1 MGDGHSPPQS
11 NRLAFFH
18 GSQQLSSGLSAN
30 FFAYHMRLIG
40 GSVAILGILTAVAH
54 VIPNVLQPVWGRAS
68 DRSQKR
74 VFWLVSG
81 AATVS
86 IGLLLMAFTEDASTM
101 LLAVIIHAIGLSM
114 VTPVWNGLV
123 TDMHAEKHR
132 ALAFARLGQIGL
144 IANLAGSLAAG
155 LILVLQGD
163 GGGFARG
170 FALAGLVNLLGLLA
184 LFQLSRESRSRAIP
198 TISTSPPIMVP
209 PSPDMNL
216 DHPSIPDSEW
226 KSFLH
231 SQWAYILVMSII
243 WPLLPLTMLDVMGL
257 SEIQVVVFVVVGQ
270 LSTLAWQPL
279 VPGML
284 EKAHGIRLIRRARLF
299 IALIPIAYAAATFWP
314 SEEGFWLLLIVQ
326 VACGQPVA
334 VMNIAAPTVVSSA
347 SPRME
352 RARRFGVHNAGIGI
366 AALVGSSAAGI
377 AVDSIMG
384 YGTSLEEILVWV
396 YLLSVVLRFSVAW
409 FGFRVE
415 VNDSPRV
422 TDVLPVQ

>member
-1 MGDGHSPPQS
+1 
-11 NRLAFFH
+11 
-18 GSQQLSSGLSAN
+18 
-30 FFAYHMRLIG
+30 
-40 GSVAILGILTAVAH
+40 
-54 VIPNVLQPVWGRAS
+54 
-68 DRSQKR
+68 
-74 VFWLVSG
+74 
-81 AATVS
+81 
-86 IGLLLMAFTEDASTM
+86 
-101 LLAVIIHAIGLSM
+101 
-114 VTPVWNGLV
+114 
-123 TDMHAEKHR
+123 
-132 ALAFARLGQIGL
+132 
-144 IANLAGSLAAG
+144 
-155 LILVLQGD
+155 
-163 GGGFARG
+163 
-170 FALAGLVNLLGLLA
+170 
-184 LFQLSRESRSRAIP
+184 
-198 TISTSPPIMVP
+198 
-209 PSPDMNL
+209 
-216 DHPSIPDSEW
+216 
-226 KSFLH
+226 
-231 SQWAYILVMSII
+231 
-243 WPLLPLTMLDVMGL
+243 MGL

-352 RARRFGVHNAGIGI
+352 RARRFGIHNAGIGI

-415 VNDSPRV
+415 GDDSPRV
-422 TDVLPVQ
+422 TDVLPTQ